1 MQVVKLIGEA
11 SSVMF
16 FLQVLQKNSS
26 WIGNGAIIISPSI
39 IIEIL
44 SSHSIYFRKKIYM
57 QITLY
62 SLPSSFDRYWTHTVN
77 CSSCNAAYKSLNILE
92 VVLQIAPVALL
103 GLLAAMKQNA
113 MSTLTRNIIVLMAV
127 LCFAAARW
135 LTHFIHKNF
144 HYHDYDHAFV

>member
-1 MQVVKLIGEA
+1 M
-11 SSVMF
+11 
-16 FLQVLQKNSS
+16 
-26 WIGNGAIIISPSI
+26 
-39 IIEIL
+39 
-44 SSHSIYFRKKIYM
+44 
-57 QITLY
+57 
-62 SLPSSFDRYWTHTVN
+62 N